1 MDVLDSGLN
10 TEAGVDE
17 KARALFISLTLT
29 STMTDLGTETVTKTV
44 TESCVVKAG
53 GTSFTECSRSNRK
66 APSTSSISE
75 APITS
80 TTSDSSESTTS
91 DSSTSTTSD
100 SSTSTTSAP
109 ASRRSIDLLVDHI
122 NKASVENEEHVS
134 EVSDFTEELDGESVT
149 VFRDLNGERKEVSI
163 SEIMPSK
170 VKRNE
175 LDVDFV
181 VNADEAELQSGS
193 MSWSEASVD
202 KAHSACGRSGLKGDK
217 KRARILALA
226 SEVVTKSLTSTHTKT
241 VTDTDNTAT
250 FTIGIACTAAGF
262 MFQHPMCS

>member
-1 MDVLDSGLN
+1 MKVALTIICLFGLALGEAELLRQGLSDADTAMVNNMMDVLDSGLN

-44 TESCVVKAG
+44 TESCVVNAAG

-80 TTSDSSESTTS
+80 TTSDSSET
-91 DSSTSTTSD
+91 TTSD

-122 NKASVENEEHVS
+122 NKASVENEEHIS

-170 VKRNE
+170 V
-175 LDVDFV
+175 
-181 VNADEAELQSGS
+181 
-193 MSWSEASVD
+193 
-202 KAHSACGRSGLKGDK
+202 
-217 KRARILALA
+217 RIQQFCHNQ
-226 SEVVTKSLTSTHTKT
+226 SLTSY
-241 VTDTDNTAT
+241 
-250 FTIGIACTAAGF
+250 
-262 MFQHPMCS
+262 S